1 MFQSS
6 QTVKQ
11 LFWANVAIFVIG
23 YILQLIGVPFYQIFS
38 LYPQEGFQYHQLITH
53 QFLHGGVIHLL
64 FNMLALVSIGPQVE
78 DHLGR
83 KRFIIFYLL
92 CGLGS
97 AFLHMFMI
105 KSSIPMVGASGA
117 IYGLLLMF
125 AILNPNEKLY
135 FFGIIGMRAK
145 YLVGVLFG
153 VEVLLGFFSQN
164 DGIGHFAHIGGG
176 LTGILLY
183 FVNKRFPEKGY
194 MKRKGRWT

>member
-23 YILQLIGVPFYQIFS
+23 YILELVGVPFYQTFA
-38 LYPQEGFQYHQLITH
+38 LFPQEGFQYHQLITH
-53 QFLHGGVIHLL
+53 QFLHGGLVHIL

-105 KSSIPMVGASGA
+105 NSSIPMVGASGA

-153 VEVLLGFFSQN
+153 VEVLLGFFSQS

-183 FVNKRFPEKGY
+183 FVNKKFPEKR
-194 MKRKGRWT
+194 KRRWT